1 MIARYDPAFPHNP
14 HQPETFTMS
23 SAQQHIIALAGGGFS
38 MEPQNLALDR
48 YILDQANTA
57 RPAVCFLPTASGDAS
72 QYIVNFFAAYT
83 QFDCRPSYIPL
94 FSRTPDLHSLLLN
107 QDVIFVGGGNTKSM
121 LAGWQAWGLP
131 AILREA
137 WQAGVVLA
145 GVSAGAICWFEQG
158 VTDSGANSLGVL
170 DVPLR
175 EAAGI
180 ESIDPARG
188 EVRMP
193 VVPEL
198 CNAAGTLQGAMVA
211 LVAESAVEDL
221 VAARTGAAVYVSDLD
236 IRYLGKATDGVVRAT
251 TRAIGSDPWG
261 VLEVE
266 LADEATGRVTT
277 HVYARAVP
285 AEGAP

>member
-121 LAGWQAWGLP
+121 LAVWQHGACPPFCARRLASRRRPSRRQRRRPSAGSSKASPTPAQTRWRARRPRLPGRQLLP
-131 AILREA
+131 ALR
-137 WQAGVVLA
+137 Q
-145 GVSAGAICWFEQG
+145 
-158 VTDSGANSLGVL
+158 
-170 DVPLR
+170 
-175 EAAGI
+175 
-180 ESIDPARG
+180 
-188 EVRMP
+188 
-193 VVPEL
+193 
-198 CNAAGTLQGAMVA
+198 
-211 LVAESAVEDL
+211 
-221 VAARTGAAVYVSDLD
+221 
-236 IRYLGKATDGVVRAT
+236 
-251 TRAIGSDPWG
+251 
-261 VLEVE
+261 
-266 LADEATGRVTT
+266 
-277 HVYARAVP
+277 
-285 AEGAP
+285 

>member
-23 SAQQHIIALAGGGFS
+23 SAQQHINALAGGGFS

-121 LAGWQAWGLP
+121 LAVWQAWGLP

-170 DVPLR
+170 DALGFLEGSYCPHYDSEPERRPMFHRFLQEGSIR
-175 EAAGI
+175 PGYALDDGAALHYVGS
-180 ESIDPARG
+180 ERRRVVASRPAAR
-188 EVRMP
+188 
-193 VVPEL
+193 
-198 CNAAGTLQGAMVA
+198 AYA
-211 LVAESAVEDL
+211 LSVLDGRAVETPL
-221 VAARTGAAVYVSDLD
+221 PVEF
-236 IRYLGKATDGVVRAT
+236 LG
-251 TRAIGSDPWG
+251 
-261 VLEVE
+261 
-266 LADEATGRVTT
+266 
-277 HVYARAVP
+277 
-285 AEGAP
+285 